1 MNAHDLALKA
11 YGAPGGPIRSARDT
25 EHAAF
30 SKITQRICKARDANP
45 FNFAELA
52 EALYDNQRLWT
63 LVAMDVADE
72 GNGLSAELR
81 GRLFYLAQFSTNQ
94 TKLVL
99 GQKGSVDSIIEVNTA
114 IMRGLRPIRDA
125 A

>member
-11 YGAPGGPIRSARDT
+11 YGAPGGPARSPRGT

-30 SKITQRICKARDANP
+30 SKITQRICAARDADP
-45 FNFAELA
+45 FNFSALA
-52 EALYDNQRLWT
+52 EALYDNQKLWT
-63 LVAMDVADE
+63 LVAMDVADD

-81 GRLFYLAQFSTNQ
+81 GRLFYLAQFSAHQ

-99 GQKGSVDSIIEVNTA
+99 LRQAPVDPLIEVNTA
-114 IMRGLRPIRDA
+114 IMRGLRPMRTA